1 MGRLAPHTASHPE
14 RREQTANRPKLSKRV
29 YLGLIGNER
38 MPEEYWRW
46 KIAEQFGWTL
56 EQVDALRLEDYAEY
70 HQVRDGIGKANSSI
84 IRR

>member
-1 MGRLAPHTASHPE
+1 
-14 RREQTANRPKLSKRV
+14 
-29 YLGLIGNER
+29 